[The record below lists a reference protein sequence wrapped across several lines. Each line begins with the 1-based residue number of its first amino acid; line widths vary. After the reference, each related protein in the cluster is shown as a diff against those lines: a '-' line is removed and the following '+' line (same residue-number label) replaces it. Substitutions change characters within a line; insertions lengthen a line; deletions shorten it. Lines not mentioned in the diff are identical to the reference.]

1 MALFLG
7 TPAFD
12 WVEAKA
18 CVLRQDRKLSHLHR
32 VTSLIVQWGALLLV
46 FLWICGISTK
56 DAARVILVISCLHV
70 ITGGA
75 TNETAGSSVCRTA
88 LSAVAVVFAPL
99 MILSQ
104 ISRVYL
110 GQHGIDFAI
119 FTQSI
124 RSVRDVGIPI
134 TTLVSPAPVDFLSH
148 HFFPFVYVLGWL
160 SRVTLPPHLIGIVW
174 QGGSLCVAIW
184 CFYRFAIKVGFEKK
198 DAGWFAGL
206 LCLHPCIRSGVS
218 WGIHD
223 ELFALGFIGIALLAW
238 IEERWLV
245 VVGALLCLG
254 LFKETLLIAACLT
267 ALVIASGEVRGQ
279 RPGKVMS
286 MFLGAAAVT
295 GSVAV
300 FYLVIRPLFPELFEA
315 SFVPSSRLATI
326 QEWIAADMVV
336 GKIVY
341 ILCVLGPVLFLPLL
355 SPVGR
360 CLLLCGIPFWGASL
374 LSNFPEMY
382 KGTNY
387 YGVIPAYLGWY
398 AALLTLRHMNVR
410 AIPCRAVVVTVATG
424 LALCAGYRASPF
436 AATREVLSKTTYQPD
451 SLVMIPSHVRVVASE
466 FDSIF
471 VLDKRQVIRQWLA
484 ERVPLSWDVLL
495 VRAGTR
501 EPPSD
506 WLMKGTK
513 LCFADDSWKVYCR
526 KGVSLGSTVPH

>member
-12 WVEAKA
+12 WVKAKV
-18 CVLRQDRKLSHLHR
+18 CVLRRDGNLSLLHR
-32 VTSLIVQWGALLLV
+32 VTSRIVQWGALLLV
-46 FLWICGISTK
+46 SLWICGISTK
-56 DAARVILVISCLHV
+56 DAARVILALSCLHV

-75 TNETAGSSVCRTA
+75 TNETAGSRVSRTV
-88 LSAVAVVFAPL
+88 LGAVAVMFAPL

-174 QGGSLCVAIW
+174 QGLSLCVAIW
-184 CFYRFAIKVGFEKK
+184 CFHRFAIAVGFERR
-198 DAGWFAGL
+198 DAGWLAGVV
-206 LCLHPCIRSGVS
+206 CLHPCIRSGVS

-238 IEERWLV
+238 VTERWKVL
-245 VVGALLCLG
+245 VGALLCLG
-254 LFKETLLIAACLT
+254 LFKETLLIAACLG
-267 ALVIASGEVRGQ
+267 ALVIAVGEARGEK
-279 RPGKVMS
+279 RGKVMW
-286 MFLGAAAVT
+286 MFLLTAALT
-295 GSVAV
+295 GSIAL
-300 FYLVIRPLFPELFEA
+300 FYLVIRPFFPGVFET
-315 SFVPSSRLATI
+315 SFVPSSRIASL
-326 QEWIAADMVV
+326 QEWFSVDMVL
-336 GKIVY
+336 GKIFY
-341 ILCVLGPVLFLPLL
+341 IFCVLGPLLSLPLL
-355 SPVGR
+355 SPSGR
-360 CLLLCGIPFWGASL
+360 CVLLCGIPFWGGSL

-382 KGTNY
+382 KGINY
-387 YGVIPAYLGWY
+387 YGVIPAYLCSYG
-398 AALLTLRHMNVR
+398 ALLTLRYVNVK
-410 AIPCRAVVVTVATG
+410 AIPCRALVVTMVTA

-436 AATREVLSKTTYQPD
+436 AATREALSKKTYQPD

-495 VRAGTR
+495 VRVGTQ
-501 EPPSD
+501 EPPSAG
-506 WLMKGTK
+506 LIKGTK
-513 LCFADDSWKVYCR
+513 LCFSDERWKVYCR
-526 KGVSLGSTVPH
+526 KGVAVAGPAPG